1 MRFLGPLPD
10 GELMKKLAGAYI
22 YVLPSER
29 EGQSIATPEAMAAGT
44 PKAVAAADGNG
55 AVSLVRRAGSGLL
68 VPPNPRALAEGILPP
83 GYVLVYAPR
92 DEEDLFTVHGLA
104 LVSYAYAGGAPPQ
117 QLHEL

>member
-68 VPPNPRALAEGILPP
+68 VRPNPGHWPRASFPLAMCSFTRP
-83 GYVLVYAPR
+83 GMRRTSSRSTASR
-92 DEEDLFTVHGLA
+92 
-104 LVSYAYAGGAPPQ
+104 S
-117 QLHEL
+117 